1 MVRSR
6 HRVDV
11 EVYSNT
17 CSSQVDYHLLF
28 VLCRH
33 LTHLQVDA
41 KIEVAGENETE
52 QDSKEAE
59 TEVPK
64 FPSAS
69 LLPTPVSQLVGDTF
83 RFSLVSVSDSLQ
95 SVCRPWDVMYFL
107 KEVFKRT

>member
-1 MVRSR
+1 M
-6 HRVDV
+6 

-28 VLCRH
+28 ILCRH

-64 FPSAS
+64 FPSAVKREIPDTCFYHLFRCSSISSTYPCNSVGMWHFQILTLCVS
-69 LLPTPVSQLVGDTF
+69 LERS
-83 RFSLVSVSDSLQ
+83 
-95 SVCRPWDVMYFL
+95 
-107 KEVFKRT
+107 